1 MTLTVQDLVTKF
13 DDFADDAKVE
23 IRRFTQDE
31 SSTVV
36 HNVVGIRKGDNGNV
50 ILTTEFASIERDDH
64 EESEDKELKILGYP
78 SSKGFED
85 EESEDKD
92 FEEE

>member
-1 MTLTVQDLVTKF
+1 MTLTVKDLVTKF
-13 DDFADDAKVE
+13 NDFADDAKVE

-50 ILTTEFASIERDDH
+50 ILTTELASIQRDDH
-64 EESEDKELKILGYP
+64 EESQYEFAVIQRDDHVE
-78 SSKGFED
+78 SD
-85 EESEDKD
+85 HEESEYES

>member
-23 IRRFTQDE
+23 IRRLKQDE

-50 ILTTEFASIERDDH
+50 ILTTEFASI
-64 EESEDKELKILGYP
+64 SCNLFFKPIISFVTSL
-78 SSKGFED
+78 
-85 EESEDKD
+85 
-92 FEEE
+92 

>member
-1 MTLTVQDLVTKF
+1 MQDLVTKF

-23 IRRFTQDE
+23 IRRLRQDE

-36 HNVVGIRKGDNGNV
+36 HNVVGIRKSDKGNV
-50 ILTTEFASIERDDH
+50 ILTTELASIQRDDH
-64 EESEDKELKILGYP
+64 EESEY
-78 SSKGFED
+78 
-85 EESEDKD
+85 ES